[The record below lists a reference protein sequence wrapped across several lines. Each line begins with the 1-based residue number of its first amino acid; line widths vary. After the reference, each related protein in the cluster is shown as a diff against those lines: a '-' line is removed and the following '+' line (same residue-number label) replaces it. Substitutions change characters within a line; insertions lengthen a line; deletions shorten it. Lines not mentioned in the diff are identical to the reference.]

1 MVLTHSRSTPD
12 QCEHQEEQSR
22 YFQPQDMQH
31 VSNPADRDPACIVN
45 RPNPSIFTG
54 LTSGDAEQSAALSTE
69 IAG

>member
-12 QCEHQEEQSR
+12 QCEYQEEQSR
-22 YFQPQDMQH
+22 YFQPQHMQH
-31 VSNPADRDPACIVN
+31 ASNAADRDPACVVK
-45 RPNPSIFTG
+45 RPNPAIFTG